1 MSKTEYENISARIR
15 QLPAK
20 QAMAMQYNF
29 TVTASEVTPN
39 AQGRFVIPPALRKIA
54 KIEGE
59 ALVLGMDT
67 RIEIWSKEV
76 YDEFM
81 LSQQPVLDEAL
92 ENFVF

>member
-1 MSKTEYENISARIR
+1 
-15 QLPAK
+15 
-20 QAMAMQYNF
+20 
-29 TVTASEVTPN
+29 
-39 AQGRFVIPPALRKIA
+39 
-54 KIEGE
+54 
-59 ALVLGMDT
+59 MDT